1 MEAKYLVA
9 IVVSLA
15 VIALVTYSF
24 FLSPESNKRPK
35 EGVSWVVTVSY
46 PINTTM
52 KEGSGSIGLSS
63 YAVTMTLTFFSGG
76 KLNESSFLVGPLGT
90 VPVGNV
96 TIIFSLSNETSIK
109 IFAPNSTVLIQG
121 RNQEELFAATDRLIL
136 EVAGE
141 YALDLD
147 SARQY
152 LIVVHPSKG
161 HKVGLPWLGRI
172 PTSVAKRVPIFVYG
186 GRISSLRD
194 LLLGPYSP

>member
-1 MEAKYLVA
+1 MEARYLV
-9 IVVSLA
+9 IILISLA

-24 FLSPESNKRPK
+24 FLGPEDNNGPR
-35 EGVSWVVTVSY
+35 EGVSWIVTISY

-63 YAVTMTLTFFSGG
+63 YAVTMTLSFFSGG
-76 KLNESSFLVGPLGT
+76 KLNESSFMVGPLGT
-90 VPVGNV
+90 VPPGNATV
-96 TIIFSLSNETSIK
+96 VFSLSNETSIK
-109 IFAPNSTVLIQG
+109 IFVPNSTVLIQG
-121 RNQEELFAATDRLIL
+121 RNPEELFAATDRLIL
-136 EVAGE
+136 EIAGE

-161 HKVGLPWLGRI
+161 HKVGLPWLGKL
-172 PTSVAKRVPIFVYG
+172 PTSVARRVPIFVYG